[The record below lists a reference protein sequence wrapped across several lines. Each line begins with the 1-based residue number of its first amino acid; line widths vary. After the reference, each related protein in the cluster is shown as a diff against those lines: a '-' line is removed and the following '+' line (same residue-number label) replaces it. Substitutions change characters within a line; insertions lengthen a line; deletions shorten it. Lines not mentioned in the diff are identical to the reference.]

1 MDKKVVR
8 NPLLHIASTV
18 CGRCNFTYHCTE
30 GNELIKNYPRGQKE
44 LRGPFTQYGV
54 QELINFFENNK
65 VLLHTEPDGRM
76 FPLSNDSQ
84 SIIDCLIKKL
94 YANNVLI
101 KTQTKVKEIIYK
113 NDMWQVTNIYNDIY
127 IAKKLL
133 ITVGSSN
140 TIWQQLY
147 TLGHSIIPPV
157 PSLFSFIIDDND
169 LTALT
174 GISHPHVSVSV
185 CNNKETIIGAVL
197 ITHQGVSGPA
207 ILRLSAWQAIP
218 LAASQ
223 YQFEI
228 SINWTYKY
236 KSQEVLA
243 ILMNIKTQYP
253 KNKLQII
260 QYFSKQIG
268 FGCIYAIELTCKPP

>member
-1 MDKKVVR
+1 VDKKVVR

-253 KNKLQII
+253 KN
-260 QYFSKQIG
+260 
-268 FGCIYAIELTCKPP
+268 TNCK